1 MREGDAVHGHPFPVA
16 VRPRPHKLGGW
27 QKMPWGT
34 AGTPARPGHHL
45 PLPRPHRSGWR
56 PGPPFPLCN
65 APKGPAP
72 SPPSQ
77 RETMFQQLPPNKD
90 AGNTEK
96 GVLFQHHKAPSGM
109 SVIKATSPLK
119 GSSGHRGVLGGKVP
133 FLGSTAGSQEEG
145 QN

>member
-1 MREGDAVHGHPFPVA
+1 MGDSRDTSQTWAPPPLA
-16 VRPRPHKLGGW
+16 QAPQERLETRPSVPSLQCPQRPS
-27 QKMPWGT
+27 
-34 AGTPARPGHHL
+34 AL
-45 PLPRPHRSGWR
+45 PSIT
-56 PGPPFPLCN
+56 
-65 APKGPAP
+65 KGN
-72 SPPSQ
+72 
-77 RETMFQQLPPNKD
+77 MFQQLPPNKD

-145 QN
+145 QNQSQSQTTPNHPTYTP